1 MAATSNWSRPARPAP
16 RSGSPCGPSIRRSCA
31 RPLRAKRAL
40 PLPRRPTYRAQAQR
54 NFEGGQVS
62 IGEWLVLALAC
73 GAGIVGL
80 LLAASGGEGTI
91 YVLGLGLFAGAVIY
105 AA

>member
-1 MAATSNWSRPARPAP
+1 
-16 RSGSPCGPSIRRSCA
+16 
-31 RPLRAKRAL
+31 
-40 PLPRRPTYRAQAQR
+40 
-54 NFEGGQVS
+54 VS

-80 LLAASGGEGTI
+80 LLAASGDEGTL

-105 AA
+105 ASLFIKRHFDRLDRMRR

>member
-1 MAATSNWSRPARPAP
+1 M
-16 RSGSPCGPSIRRSCA
+16 
-31 RPLRAKRAL
+31 
-40 PLPRRPTYRAQAQR
+40 
-54 NFEGGQVS
+54 S

-80 LLAASGGEGTI
+80 LLAASGDEGTL

-105 AA
+105 IALFIKRHFDRIDQMRH

>member
-1 MAATSNWSRPARPAP
+1 M
-16 RSGSPCGPSIRRSCA
+16 
-31 RPLRAKRAL
+31 
-40 PLPRRPTYRAQAQR
+40 
-54 NFEGGQVS
+54 S

-91 YVLGLGLFAGAVIY
+91 YVLGLGLFAGAAIY
-105 AA
+105 AALFIKRHFDRLDQMRH

>member
-1 MAATSNWSRPARPAP
+1 
-16 RSGSPCGPSIRRSCA
+16 
-31 RPLRAKRAL
+31 
-40 PLPRRPTYRAQAQR
+40 
-54 NFEGGQVS
+54 VS

-80 LLAASGGEGTI
+80 LLAASGDEGTL

-105 AA
+105 ISLFIKRHFDRLDRTRH

>member
-1 MAATSNWSRPARPAP
+1 M
-16 RSGSPCGPSIRRSCA
+16 
-31 RPLRAKRAL
+31 
-40 PLPRRPTYRAQAQR
+40 
-54 NFEGGQVS
+54 S

-80 LLAASGGEGTI
+80 LLAASGGAGTI

-105 AA
+105 IALFIKRHFDRLDGMRH

>member
-1 MAATSNWSRPARPAP
+1 M
-16 RSGSPCGPSIRRSCA
+16 
-31 RPLRAKRAL
+31 
-40 PLPRRPTYRAQAQR
+40 
-54 NFEGGQVS
+54 S

-80 LLAASGGEGTI
+80 LLAASGDEGTL

-105 AA
+105 ISLYIKRHFDRLDRMRH

>member
-1 MAATSNWSRPARPAP
+1 M
-16 RSGSPCGPSIRRSCA
+16 
-31 RPLRAKRAL
+31 
-40 PLPRRPTYRAQAQR
+40 
-54 NFEGGQVS
+54 S

-80 LLAASGGEGTI
+80 LLAASGDEGTL

-105 AA
+105 ISLFIKRHFDRLDRMRH

>member
-1 MAATSNWSRPARPAP
+1 
-16 RSGSPCGPSIRRSCA
+16 
-31 RPLRAKRAL
+31 
-40 PLPRRPTYRAQAQR
+40 
-54 NFEGGQVS
+54 VS

-80 LLAASGGEGTI
+80 LLAASGDEGTL

-105 AA
+105 VSLFIKRHFDRLDQARH

>member
-1 MAATSNWSRPARPAP
+1 M
-16 RSGSPCGPSIRRSCA
+16 
-31 RPLRAKRAL
+31 
-40 PLPRRPTYRAQAQR
+40 
-54 NFEGGQVS
+54 S

-91 YVLGLGLFAGAVIY
+91 YALGLGLFAGAVIY
-105 AA
+105 IALFIKRHFDRIDQMRH

>member
-1 MAATSNWSRPARPAP
+1 M
-16 RSGSPCGPSIRRSCA
+16 
-31 RPLRAKRAL
+31 
-40 PLPRRPTYRAQAQR
+40 
-54 NFEGGQVS
+54 S
-62 IGEWLVLALAC
+62 IGEWLVLALAV

-105 AA
+105 IALFIKRHFDRIDQVRH

>member
-1 MAATSNWSRPARPAP
+1 M
-16 RSGSPCGPSIRRSCA
+16 
-31 RPLRAKRAL
+31 
-40 PLPRRPTYRAQAQR
+40 
-54 NFEGGQVS
+54 S

-80 LLAASGGEGTI
+80 LLAASGGAETI

-105 AA
+105 TALFIKRHFDRIDQMRH

>member
-1 MAATSNWSRPARPAP
+1 M
-16 RSGSPCGPSIRRSCA
+16 
-31 RPLRAKRAL
+31 
-40 PLPRRPTYRAQAQR
+40 
-54 NFEGGQVS
+54 S

-80 LLAASGGEGTI
+80 LLAASGDEGTL

-105 AA
+105 ISLFIKRHFDRIDQMRH